1 MKLLPSNHFLRIEFF
16 LGQLLFGTANFLA
29 EELFRAKIQKKSYFL
44 LAGSYNISFEKFYY
58 FIATLPFHSYTFYLL
73 VQLKFASFLMCIYY
87 CSKSHQRQS
96 LFNLLATQSTTFWW
110 SYFLEPLVFKDIYFL
125 QRTNLFGL

>member
-58 FIATLPFHSYTFYLL
+58 FIATLPFHSYTF
-73 VQLKFASFLMCIYY
+73 
-87 CSKSHQRQS
+87 
-96 LFNLLATQSTTFWW
+96 
-110 SYFLEPLVFKDIYFL
+110 
-125 QRTNLFGL
+125 